1 MKISAV
7 KILDL
12 KNIVDKNKLI
22 VFEKNISIP
31 FVKKDHL

>member
-12 KNIVDKNKLI
+12 KKNIVDKNKLI

-31 FVKKDHL
+31 FVTK